1 MTDLLEFCRVRKTVN
16 IFNTSHQKSATICD
30 IIKQTFKYTYLIQ
43 NVNNLPSVIAISKF
57 EVWTINNKFTT
68 AHCTVV
74 AFLTSNSVFSDTIV
88 DGYECEIL
96 THEYA

>member
-1 MTDLLEFCRVRKTVN
+1 M
-16 IFNTSHQKSATICD
+16 
-30 IIKQTFKYTYLIQ
+30 
-43 NVNNLPSVIAISKF
+43 NNLPSVIAISKF
-57 EVWTINNKFTT
+57 EVWTINNKYTT
-68 AHCTVV
+68 AHFTVV